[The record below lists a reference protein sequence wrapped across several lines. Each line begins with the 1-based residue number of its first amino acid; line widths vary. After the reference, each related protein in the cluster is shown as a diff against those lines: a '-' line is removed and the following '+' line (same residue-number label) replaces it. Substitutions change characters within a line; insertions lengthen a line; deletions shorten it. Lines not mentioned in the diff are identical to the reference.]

1 MIRQILGR
9 LQTVPLTLLL
19 VALVAFVVLRI
30 TGDPVEIYLD
40 INATEEQRRIL
51 TARLHLDD
59 PLLVQF
65 ALFIGDALRGDFGQS
80 LQFGSPAMPVV
91 LDRLGATVQLVA
103 AALTLAFV
111 LG

>member
-30 TGDPVEIYLD
+30 TGDPVELYLD
-40 INATEEQRRIL
+40 INATAEQRQIL

-59 PLLVQF
+59 PLIVQF
-65 ALFIGDALRGDFGQS
+65 ALFIGNWMRTACCPFPPHPALACNSTRT
-80 LQFGSPAMPVV
+80 LCRNIPA
-91 LDRLGATVQLVA
+91 
-103 AALTLAFV
+103 
-111 LG
+111 